1 MNILIIGNGFDLAH
15 KLPTKYSDFLNEI
28 QKDSKFQNYL
38 QKNNKSIKKF
48 NKLMNGKLI
57 KYLLKN
63 NAKHGWIDFENEMRL
78 IIDAICV
85 FPSLLKK
92 HTDLET
98 K

>member
-1 MNILIIGNGFDLAH
+1 
-15 KLPTKYSDFLNEI
+15 
-28 QKDSKFQNYL
+28 
-38 QKNNKSIKKF
+38 
-48 NKLMNGKLI
+48 MNGKLI

-98 K
+98 KEILYMVDKDILKELPPFILQYIYSRKREINLTAA